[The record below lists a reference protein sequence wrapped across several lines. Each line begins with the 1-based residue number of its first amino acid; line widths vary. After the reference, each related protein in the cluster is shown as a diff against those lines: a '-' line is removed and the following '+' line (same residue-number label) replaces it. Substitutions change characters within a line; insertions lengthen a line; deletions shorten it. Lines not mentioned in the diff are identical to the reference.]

1 MNRFNRPIRVL
12 CLMPVVN
19 WPNEGWAIGDIRLLQ
34 PLELLEREQIVMVKT
49 ASMYRPG
56 TENLDWADVVILQR
70 VGDPYSVNLVIRLR
84 RRNKYVVFD
93 IDDLLTDVPAFLSDA
108 EPSRKL
114 KRFLEDCL
122 AMSNIVTVSTLRLK
136 NALQRYNPSIEIIE
150 NGAAPATGVCQ
161 HQAGTPVNL
170 VVASSDTVRLDF
182 IAPVLA
188 HLQRRHP
195 NKLRIVAIGPP
206 GDFLVQHGVACQRLA
221 KMSYAEFRATLPRL
235 GNAIGIIPLDESLF
249 SGCKSAIKYF
259 DYALAGIP
267 SICSNVPPYCD
278 VIANGDTGLLVDNAP
293 DDWERAITRL
303 MDNTERNRI
312 AAEAQAYCEATHTT
326 TTTAL
331 QWRRVL
337 GELIATAPQPLPFSY
352 KEVVNRFRGYAMLL
366 RLGLNKDAYYLA
378 ARVLRKEGI
387 GGIRRRLNRFLNV

>member
-1 MNRFNRPIRVL
+1 MTRSNRPIRIL

-34 PLELLEREQIVMVKT
+34 PLEILEREQVVALKT

-93 IDDLLTDVPAFLSDA
+93 IDDLLTDVPHFLSDA

-122 AMSNIVTVSTLRLK
+122 AMSSLVTVSTARLK
-136 NALQRYNPSIEIIE
+136 NALQRYNPKTEIVQ
-150 NGAAPATGVCQ
+150 NGAARPTGVCNQ
-161 HQAGTPVNL
+161 QSETPVNL
-170 VVASSDTVRLDF
+170 IVASSDTVRLDF

-188 HLQRRHP
+188 DLQRKYP
-195 NKLRIVAIGPP
+195 NELNITAIGPP
-206 GDFLVQHGVACQRLA
+206 GDFLVRHGVDCQRLA
-221 KMSYAEFRATLPRL
+221 KMSYADFRGTLPRL
-235 GNAIGIIPLDESLF
+235 DNAVGIIPLDESLF

-267 SICSNVPPYCD
+267 SICSDVPPYSD
-278 VIANGDTGLLVDNAP
+278 VIADGNTGLLVENTP
-293 DDWERAITRL
+293 DAWALAITRL
-303 MDNTERNRI
+303 MDSAERTRI
-312 AAEAQAYCEATHTT
+312 AAQARAYCEATHTT
-326 TTTAL
+326 ATTAQ
-331 QWRRVL
+331 QWRNVL
-337 GELIATAPQPLPFSY
+337 EELVATAPQPLPFTY

-366 RLGLNKDAYYLA
+366 RLGLNKEAYCLA
-378 ARVLRKEGI
+378 ARVLRKEGVS
-387 GGIRRRLNRFLNV
+387 GIRRRLNRFLNV